1 MPATPV
7 RYVVYARKSPGE
19 SKGLSIPVQTEWGL
33 KEGQRRDFTLAQD
46 LGVTF
51 RRGVQGDKTPGVY
64 VDEGAHG
71 GRLKVRGGLW
81 RMLEDGRAGRFRVLT
96 VYRTDRLSRSEG
108 SGYYIAKALKQFGI
122 RVLSTDNP
130 DGSDLIP
137 KFSRVI
143 AESEVETLRQRTRDA
158 LARVRK
164 EKVLGRRPK
173 GFVGDG
179 LDYKPI
185 PDALALFKMANGGAG
200 EQACVESP
208 YAIRLKVRNVYS
220 LRRLMSNIRAWNHG
234 RLAEKLD
241 AQRPAIEERKRRLDE
256 EDSREERE
264 LAHRLIDLVP
274 DLRR

>member
-1 MPATPV
+1 MPASV
-7 RYVVYARKSPGE
+7 ERYVVYARKSPGE
-19 SKGLSIPVQTEWGL
+19 SKGLSIPTQTDWCL
-33 KEGQRRDFTLAQD
+33 KEGQRRGYALAQG
-46 LGVTF
+46 LGVTY
-51 RRGVQGDKTPGVY
+51 RRGEGGDHVLGVY

-81 RMLEDGRAGRFRVLT
+81 QMLEDARAGRFQVLT

-130 DGSDLIP
+130 DGSDLVP

-143 AESEVETLRQRTRDA
+143 AEAEVETLRQRTRDA
-158 LARVRK
+158 LAEVRK
-164 EKVLGRRPK
+164 SKRLGRRPK
-173 GFVGDG
+173 GFAGDG
-179 LDYKPI
+179 LGYKPLRAAKTLFEMA
-185 PDALALFKMANGGAG
+185 DSGTETLLCLA
-200 EQACVESP
+200 SP
-208 YAIRLKVRNVYS
+208 EAATLKVSNVYS
-220 LRRLMSNIRAWNHG
+220 LKRLVANMRAWKEG
-234 RLAEKLD
+234 RLLERLE
-241 AQRPAIEERKRRLDE
+241 AQRPAVEERKRRMDL